1 MGTLKGALLNCLA
14 GMLLTLLVHAQPAAA
29 PAPAPA
35 AGPAVDR
42 KDPVAVAK
50 AYVKAC
56 QAGDI
61 EGVVAL
67 LGPNEAL
74 KAAIRQMAAGMR
86 GGPPGM
92 SFEQMLM
99 EMRFMPM
106 QMGGETVQVDAKV
119 EDKGAVVGFRV
130 NSGFDQKIILAKQA
144 DATWAVQL
152 VESIKATTKNHT
164 SFLEMELTSMAGGG
178 GGGEAR
184 QAMPGGLYKLAQAMQ
199 QYAAEHEGKLP
210 PAQLWMDEI
219 ELYVLD
225 RHAFRS
231 EAAPDKP
238 YGYAMYAEAGG
249 AKMIGGQEERFLILV
264 EAPGDLRNAVV
275 TKDDLPKLKP
285 VRPDG
290 SIEYALANGEV
301 GTLAKGVSWETVLAP
316 PLPAARPGPEMDQ
329 SMFICQDNLRRLVDA
344 ARKYARKHGGVLPK
358 ADDWEAELQP
368 YLDPGGRGQQNP
380 FICPAAPEIKHPYA
394 INAAIAGKNALDL
407 ANQDQLVLFFESKLN
422 VPNAAGDPERDA
434 ADPPRHTTPGG
445 GGACNCVGY
454 LGGMGGQMAVPPPP
468 PPAPVPAPA
477 K

>member
-1 MGTLKGALLNCLA
+1 
-14 GMLLTLLVHAQPAAA
+14 
-29 PAPAPA
+29 
-35 AGPAVDR
+35 
-42 KDPVAVAK
+42 VAK

-106 QMGGETVQVDAKV
+106 QMGGEATLVDAKV
-119 EDKGAVVGFRV
+119 EEKGAVVGFLV
-130 NSGFDQKIILAKQA
+130 TSGFDQKIILAKQA
-144 DATWAVQL
+144 DGTWAVQL

-184 QAMPGGLYKLAQAMQ
+184 RSGPGGLYKLAQAMRE
-199 QYAAEHEGKLP
+199 YAGEHEGKLP
-210 PAQLWMDEI
+210 PAEFWTDEI

-225 RHAFRS
+225 RQAFRS
-231 EAAPDKP
+231 LAAPDKP

-249 AKMIGGQEERFLILV
+249 ARFNADERRLILV
-264 EAPGDLRNAVV
+264 EAPGDVRNAVV

-285 VRPDG
+285 VQPDG
-290 SIEYALANGEV
+290 SISYALSDGEV
-301 GTLAKGVSWETVLAP
+301 QTLPKGVPWETVLAP
-316 PLPAARPGPEMDQ
+316 PVPAQAQREDMDQ
-329 SMFICQDNLRRLVDA
+329 SMFVCQDNLRRLVDA
-344 ARKYARKHGGVLPK
+344 ARKYARRHGGVLPK

-368 YLDPGGRGQQNP
+368 YLEAGRGDQNP
-380 FICPAAPEIKHPYA
+380 FLCPAAPEIKHPYA
-394 INAAIAGKNALDL
+394 INAAIAGKNALEL
-407 ANQDQLVLFFESKLN
+407 TDQEGLVLFFESKLN
-422 VPNAAGDPERDA
+422 VPNAAGDPGRDA
-434 ADPPRHTTPGG
+434 ADPPRHTMGPGG
-445 GGACNCVGY
+445 GPTNNVGY
-454 LGGMGGQMAVPPPP
+454 LSGGGMMGGMPGPPPP
-468 PPAPVPAPA
+468 PPAPAPAPPPPG
-477 K
+477 